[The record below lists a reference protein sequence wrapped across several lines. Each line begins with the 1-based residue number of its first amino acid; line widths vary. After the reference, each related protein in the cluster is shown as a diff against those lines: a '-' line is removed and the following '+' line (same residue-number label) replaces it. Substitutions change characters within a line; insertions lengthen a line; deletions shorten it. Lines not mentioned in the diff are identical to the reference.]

1 MKARRRMWLVGWRW
15 GKLFNYAIR
24 KGRTMDKPV
33 DFSVTATGS
42 LALIRPESPAA
53 EQWIEA
59 NVQAGAYWWKGCIVA
74 ELRYAGD
81 IVEAMTAAG
90 LEGGKA
96 ASDRDQTSPEP
107 L

>member
-1 MKARRRMWLVGWRW
+1 MSRE
-15 GKLFNYAIR
+15 I
-24 KGRTMDKPV
+24 
-33 DFSVTATGS
+33 DFTVTLEGS
-42 LALIRPESPAA
+42 LVLIRPETPAA
-53 EQWIEA
+53 EEWMEDNVDPEA
-59 NVQAGAYWWKGCIVA
+59 TWWVGALVA

-107 L
+107 A